1 MPTWIPCAGHSWFH
15 YYCDMHPTRTNWT
28 TPSQTLL
35 SLLLCECQS
44 KSCLTKNDMRNKPPT
59 ILCMLL
65 QVKKE
70 AFSFSY
76 TRDKYWCACSSSMSD
91 ILVLRPLL
99 LYVLK
104 FQYSFHITQPETSS
118 HLVADGVLI
127 SSQDISNKSG
137 SWWMS
142 NGSKVRWAV
151 IFRGSLVSRFCCNAW
166 YLNAKKSEP

>member
-1 MPTWIPCAGHSWFH
+1 MPTMCVCQLESPVRDIHDFITTVTCTRPG
-15 YYCDMHPTRTNWT
+15 PTQ
-28 TPSQTLL
+28 TPL

-44 KSCLTKNDMRNKPPT
+44 KSCLPKNDMRNKPPT

-137 SWWMS
+137 S
-142 NGSKVRWAV
+142 
-151 IFRGSLVSRFCCNAW
+151 
-166 YLNAKKSEP
+166 